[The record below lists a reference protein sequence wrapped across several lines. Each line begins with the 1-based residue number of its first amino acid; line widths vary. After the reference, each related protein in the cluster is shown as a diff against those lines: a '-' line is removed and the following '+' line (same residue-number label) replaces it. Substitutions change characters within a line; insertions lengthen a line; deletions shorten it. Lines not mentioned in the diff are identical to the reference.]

1 MVPTGTGYFAK
12 TVTGT
17 GQTGTGYFVE
27 ITTGTGYLDHRYRLF
42 RENGHRYRSAPVQ
55 VIWGSNL
62 TLVLT
67 LAERRSSCGA
77 LAVRAGAHHLFCVI
91 LVHKVDSEQTS
102 VNLGQSGVHG
112 YWLL

>member
-17 GQTGTGYFVE
+17 GQTGNVTAYFVE

-42 RENGHRYRSAPVQ
+42 GENGHQYRSAPVQ

-62 TLVLT
+62 TLMY
-67 LAERRSSCGA
+67 RN
-77 LAVRAGAHHLFCVI
+77 
-91 LVHKVDSEQTS
+91 Q
-102 VNLGQSGVHG
+102 
-112 YWLL
+112 